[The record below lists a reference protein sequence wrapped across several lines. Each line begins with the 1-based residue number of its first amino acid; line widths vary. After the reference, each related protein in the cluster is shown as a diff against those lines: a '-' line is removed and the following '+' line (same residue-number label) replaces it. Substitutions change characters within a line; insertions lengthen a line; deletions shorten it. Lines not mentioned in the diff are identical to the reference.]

1 MKTATKLAVLLSL
14 GMLAVPFAS
23 AKTPEQAYLES
34 CRQDPGVPV
43 PVTVVS
49 PTVPEQYI
57 GSAVELEFVVD
68 ATGKPVD
75 LSVKSSVDAAL
86 ASAVVDAVKQWR
98 FKPAMRD
105 GSPVA
110 AKVVLPVRIINQ
122 TPTVATYAM
131 K

>member
-1 MKTATKLAVLLSL
+1 MKTATKLAILLSL
-14 GMLAVPFAS
+14 GVLAVPFAS

-34 CRQDPGVPV
+34 CRKDPGVPV

-49 PTVPEQYI
+49 PTVGGQYI

-75 LSVKSSVDAAL
+75 LSVKSPVDAAL

-98 FKPAMRD
+98 FKPALRD
-105 GSPVA
+105 GVPVA
-110 AKVVLPVRIINQ
+110 AKVVLPVRIIDE
-122 TPTVATYAM
+122 TLTAAAYAM